1 YMGYIDRD
9 QLLAEA
15 CRFGG
20 NDYGRYLANLL
31 E

>member
-1 YMGYIDRD
+1 MGYIDRD

-15 CRFGG
+15 RRFGN
-20 NDYGRYLANLL
+20 NDYGRYLANLP